1 MSSNKETI
9 FDKDYVKV
17 KKDTFDSM
25 NKVIEQ
31 TKKVMEIQPKIQ
43 RVYNEV
49 DEYAK
54 SYKYLEKEN
63 ENIQKEVK
71 YLKKRNQDLEKEN
84 YNLIHYIE
92 AILKAIKEFFRY
104 LLQIGNQKT
113 KDSTTDEIKVYYD
126 NEDFTKDDVFD
137 IAIDTENED
146 ELFDY
151 INIDKFYSKDDME
164 L

>member
-1 MSSNKETI
+1 
-9 FDKDYVKV
+9 
-17 KKDTFDSM
+17 M
-25 NKVIEQ
+25 NQ
-31 TKKVMEIQPKIQ
+31 
-43 RVYNEV
+43 
-49 DEYAK
+49 YAK

-104 LLQIGNQKT
+104 LLQMVNQKT
-113 KDSTTDEIKVYYD
+113 KDATTSEIKAYYD

-137 IAIDTENED
+137 IAIDTEKED
-146 ELFDY
+146 ELLDY
-151 INIDKFYSKDDME
+151 IDINKSYSEDDME
-164 L
+164 I